1 MSENTRTELN
11 PEQARQGRTGVGVRY
26 MLFGGI
32 ALALVAWGVVELFM
46 R

>member
-1 MSENTRTELN
+1 MSENTRIQLD

-32 ALALVAWGVVELFM
+32 AFALIAWGVVELFM